1 MKVTSGQDSIQLWIL
16 QKNLREFPEMLAKVL
31 HVSVSGLTHLFSL
44 LIINM
49 GLKIGYDYYLIFLGS
64 KVKYGC

>member
-1 MKVTSGQDSIQLWIL
+1 
-16 QKNLREFPEMLAKVL
+16 MLVKVL